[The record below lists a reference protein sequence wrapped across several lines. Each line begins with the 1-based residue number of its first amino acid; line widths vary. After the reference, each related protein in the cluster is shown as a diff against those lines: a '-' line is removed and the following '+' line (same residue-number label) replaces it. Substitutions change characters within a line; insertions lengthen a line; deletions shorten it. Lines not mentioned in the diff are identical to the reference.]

1 MWKENVL
8 YIQIKLFYVVPVLY
22 LLFIMGNGK
31 YEIKENFI
39 MDLHVQFLLKSI
51 QL

>member
-8 YIQIKLFYVVPVLY
+8 YIQINYSMLYQFFIFYSLRDGKVVCKKVLD
-22 LLFIMGNGK
+22 IR
-31 YEIKENFI
+31 
-39 MDLHVQFLLKSI
+39 LHVQFLLKNF